1 MSHHSLQYFNC
12 NCNIKIIAADNKIAA
27 GYCLGHVST
36 KLYTIENKSLL
47 EEMLGRLHLVCS
59 EWIYPVFLCLRCT
72 IICTVV
78 DGQRP
83 RFGYLTR
90 IPPR

>member
-36 KLYTIENKSLL
+36 KLYTIENKRLL
-47 EEMLGRLHLVCS
+47 EEMLGRLHFVRSGSILF
-59 EWIYPVFLCLRCT
+59 FLSLRCT

-90 IPPR
+90 IPAR